1 MAEENYPN
9 ASYISI
15 GLTYVALILLAA
27 LSVTLSTLNLGS
39 INLWAPLAIAPVQA
53 GLIVY
58 FFMHMRYEKKLL
70 ALLFLTV
77 LVVLA
82 LLIGLTFIDTLYR

>member
-1 MAEENYPN
+1 MPEEKYPN
-9 ASYISI
+9 ASYTSI
-15 GLTYVALILLAA
+15 FLTYIALLLLAA
-27 LSVTLSTLNLGS
+27 VSVMISTLKLGK
-39 INLWAPLAIAPVQA
+39 INLWVPLAIAPLQA
-53 GLIVY
+53 GLVIY
-58 FFMHMRYEKKLL
+58 FFMHMRYEKKLW